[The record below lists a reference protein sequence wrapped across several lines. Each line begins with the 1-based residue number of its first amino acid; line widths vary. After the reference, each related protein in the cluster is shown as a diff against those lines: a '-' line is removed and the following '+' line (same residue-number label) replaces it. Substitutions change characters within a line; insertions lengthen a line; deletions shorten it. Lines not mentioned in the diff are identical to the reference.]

1 MTKPN
6 NITQSFVITE
16 DLLTRLKQWAADD
29 DRSVSYVVRKIL
41 ECEVE
46 ARESGIEIQKH
57 RMNSAAK

>member
-1 MTKPN
+1 MTKSS

-41 ECEVE
+41 EREVE
-46 ARESGIEIQKH
+46 ARESHGVKSEELHPTQ
-57 RMNSAAK
+57 